1 MKFRHLV
8 TVRAVFDITNEAKDD
23 DDSCDAVYRLI
34 EKAEDENN
42 FRVCDYADWETEE
55 L

>member
-8 TVRAVFDITNEAKDD
+8 TVRAVFDITVEAKDD
-23 DDSCDAVYRLI
+23 DDACDKVYEFI
-34 EKAEDENN
+34 EKVEKNN
-42 FRVCDYADWETEE
+42 KMEVHDYEGWETEE